1 MGWFDRKKVVK
12 ANKTAQPQLQH
23 HQSQS
28 QSQPQTQSQSQ
39 PQTQHHQTLALPAPP
54 SYNAVSTQTSQPWA
68 PPFGFQP
75 GFGPAPV
82 VVNQVQNYYG
92 LHDGTLPNNHN
103 IRPSTAQTQIVTR
116 PNHRHDQHP
125 NKPHSKHTSKP
136 SCTAL
141 TIPDMSEI
149 EAGFHPHAQELIHQ
163 TSFAVDL
170 LTNTFAAVLATIDE
184 PTAPSN
190 PHKPPKKPKKRPSK
204 SDKPPEKPS
213 SSSSSSPLA
222 KIYAY
227 SNSRLPSGLKPLRL
241 YIPTWP
247 LLCLAAHYAERVYT
261 SSPDSPHIT
270 VAPDRRTGAKAMLLA
285 SVAADDAAALVLA
298 VRGSA
303 SLADWA
309 VNLRAAPAS
318 PEGFLDDA
326 GNLCHAGFL
335 DVARAMAAPLA
346 ARLRRMLEE
355 EPRRERHSLLVTGHS
370 AGGAVAAL
378 LFCHMLSAAGGRGE
392 LGDVARRFKRVHC
405 VVFGCPPVSLLPLAL
420 PAGRRRNLFLGFVN
434 EGDPVVRADR
444 GYVRSLVELMAS
456 PVPVVERREREGPER
471 RERGDKRDKEDRRAS
486 EKEDGRAREKKS
498 MAQLIGLGSKAPP
511 REEKPRRR
519 RRRPVWPVPT
529 STLSVPGR
537 IVVLQSGRPEAEARR
552 RSVEERL
559 DEGVVAH
566 ITTDE
571 QLRGVVW
578 GDPVAHSM
586 RLYAGR
592 VETLAVGAVTGR
604 RGRVGEE

>member
-12 ANKTAQPQLQH
+12 ANKTAEPQLQH
-23 HQSQS
+23 QSQL
-28 QSQPQTQSQSQ
+28 Q
-39 PQTQHHQTLALPAPP
+39 PQTQHHQVPALPAPP
-54 SYNAVSTQTSQPWA
+54 SYHNAVTNQPSQQWA

-82 VVNQVQNYYG
+82 VVNQVQNFYG
-92 LHDGTLPNNHN
+92 LADNNN
-103 IRPSTAQTQIVTR
+103 NSEARPPTAQTQLVAR
-116 PNHRHDQHP
+116 PKHRHGQPLD
-125 NKPHSKHTSKP
+125 KPQSKP
-136 SCTAL
+136 APKSSCAAL
-141 TIPDMSEI
+141 TVPDMAEI

-163 TSFAVDL
+163 TSLAVDL

-184 PTAPSN
+184 PTAPEKESS
-190 PHKPPKKPKKRPSK
+190 HSKPGARKTRPSK
-204 SDKPPEKPS
+204 SSTKPPEKSPC
-213 SSSSSSPLA
+213 SSPLA

-227 SNSRLPSGLKPLRL
+227 ANSRLPSDLKPLRL

-247 LLCLAAHYAERVYT
+247 LLCLAAHYAERVY
-261 SSPDSPHIT
+261 SSRPDSPHIT
-270 VAPDRRTGAKAMLLA
+270 VAPDLRTGAKAMLLA
-285 SVAADDAAALVLA
+285 TATADDAAALVLA

-318 PEGFLDDA
+318 PAGFLDDA

-335 DVARAMAAPLA
+335 SVARAMAGPLA
-346 ARLRRMLEE
+346 ARLRRLLDD
-355 EPRRERHSLLVTGHS
+355 EPRRRAHSLLVTGHS

-378 LFCHMLSAAGGRGE
+378 LFGHMLAVDGGRGP
-392 LGDVARRFKRVHC
+392 LADVARCFRRVHC

-420 PAGRRRNLFLGFVN
+420 PPGTRRNLFLGFVN

-444 GYVRSLVELMAS
+444 GYVKSLVELMAS
-456 PVPVVERREREGPER
+456 PVPVVGRRERSEEKRGEDRRDDKRDREAR
-471 RERGDKRDKEDRRAS
+471 RERQDKREREDRR
-486 EKEDGRAREKKS
+486 ERDDRRAREKKS
-498 MAQLIGLGSKAPP
+498 MAQLIGLGPKAAS
-511 REEKPRRR
+511 RDEKPKRR

-537 IVVLQSGRPEAEARR
+537 IVVLRGGRPEAEGTR
-552 RSVEERL
+552 RSVEARL

-571 QLRGVVW
+571 QLRSVVW

-592 VETLAVGAVTGR
+592 VETLAVGAVLGR
-604 RGRVGEE
+604 RGGPGED

>member
-1 MGWFDRKKVVK
+1 MAD
-12 ANKTAQPQLQH
+12 
-23 HQSQS
+23 
-28 QSQPQTQSQSQ
+28 
-39 PQTQHHQTLALPAPP
+39 
-54 SYNAVSTQTSQPWA
+54 
-68 PPFGFQP
+68 
-75 GFGPAPV
+75 
-82 VVNQVQNYYG
+82 
-92 LHDGTLPNNHN
+92 
-103 IRPSTAQTQIVTR
+103 
-116 PNHRHDQHP
+116 
-125 NKPHSKHTSKP
+125 
-136 SCTAL
+136 
-141 TIPDMSEI
+141 I

-184 PTAPSN
+184 PTPPAN
-190 PHKPPKKPKKRPSK
+190 PQTQKPPKKRPSR
-204 SDKPPEKPS
+204 SDKEKPQEKAP
-213 SSSSSSPLA
+213 SSSSPLA
-222 KIYAY
+222 KIHAY
-227 SNSRLPSGLKPLRL
+227 SNSRLPSSGLKPLRL

-261 SSPDSPHIT
+261 STPKSPHIT

-285 SVAADDAAALVLA
+285 SVPADDAAALVLA

-335 DVARAMAAPLA
+335 DVARAMAGPLA
-346 ARLRRMLEE
+346 ARLGRMLEE
-355 EPRRERHSLLVTGHS
+355 EPRREGHSLLVTGHS

-378 LFCHMLSAAGGRGE
+378 LFCHMLASADGRGE
-392 LGDVARRFKRVHC
+392 LGQVARRFRRVHC

-420 PAGRRRNLFLGFVN
+420 PPGRRKSIFLGFVN

-456 PVPVVERREREGPER
+456 PVPVVERRSRSR
-471 RERGDKRDKEDRRAS
+471 
-486 EKEDGRAREKKS
+486 DGREEATRVKEKKS
-498 MAQLIGLGSKAPP
+498 VAQLMGLGPKTASAS

-537 IVVLQSGRPEAEARR
+537 IVVLRSGRPETAGTR

-566 ITTDE
+566 IATDE

>member
-12 ANKTAQPQLQH
+12 ANKTAEPQLQH
-23 HQSQS
+23 QSQL
-28 QSQPQTQSQSQ
+28 Q
-39 PQTQHHQTLALPAPP
+39 PQTQHHQDTALPAPP
-54 SYNAVSTQTSQPWA
+54 SYHNAVTNQPSQQWA

-82 VVNQVQNYYG
+82 VVNQVQNFYG
-92 LHDGTLPNNHN
+92 LADNNN
-103 IRPSTAQTQIVTR
+103 SEARPPTAQTQLVAR
-116 PNHRHDQHP
+116 PKYQHEELLD
-125 NKPHSKHTSKP
+125 KPQSKP
-136 SCTAL
+136 TPKSSCAAL
-141 TIPDMSEI
+141 TVPDMAEI

-163 TSFAVDL
+163 TSLAVDL

-184 PTAPSN
+184 PTVPEKESS
-190 PHKPPKKPKKRPSK
+190 HSKPGARKTRPSK
-204 SDKPPEKPS
+204 SSTKPSEKPP
-213 SSSSSSPLA
+213 SSSPLA

-227 SNSRLPSGLKPLRL
+227 ANSRLPSDLKPLRL

-247 LLCLAAHYAERVYT
+247 LLCLAAHYAERVY
-261 SSPDSPHIT
+261 SSRPDSPHIT
-270 VAPDRRTGAKAMLLA
+270 VAPDLRTGAKAMLLA
-285 SVAADDAAALVLA
+285 TATADDAAALVLA

-318 PEGFLDDA
+318 PAGFLDDA

-335 DVARAMAAPLA
+335 
-346 ARLRRMLEE
+346 
-355 EPRRERHSLLVTGHS
+355 G
-370 AGGAVAAL
+370 
-378 LFCHMLSAAGGRGE
+378 
-392 LGDVARRFKRVHC
+392 RVHC

-420 PAGRRRNLFLGFVN
+420 PPGTRRNLFLGFVN

-444 GYVRSLVELMAS
+444 GYVKSLVELMAS
-456 PVPVVERREREGPER
+456 PVPVVERRERSEEKRGEDRRHDQRDREARRERQDKRERDER
-471 RERGDKRDKEDRRAS
+471 REREDR
-486 EKEDGRAREKKS
+486 KAREKKS
-498 MAQLIGLGSKAPP
+498 MAQLIGLGPKAAS
-511 REEKPRRR
+511 RDEKPKRR

-537 IVVLQSGRPEAEARR
+537 IVVLRGGRPEAEGTR
-552 RSVEERL
+552 RSVEARL

-571 QLRGVVW
+571 QLRSVVW

-592 VETLAVGAVTGR
+592 VETLAVGAVLGR
-604 RGRVGEE
+604 RGGPGED